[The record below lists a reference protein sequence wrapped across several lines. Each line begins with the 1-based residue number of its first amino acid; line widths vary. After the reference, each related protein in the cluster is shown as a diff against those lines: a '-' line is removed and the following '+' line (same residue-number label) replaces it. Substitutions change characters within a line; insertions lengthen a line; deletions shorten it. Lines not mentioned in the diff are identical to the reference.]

1 MANTKS
7 AEKRNRQAQKRRTR
21 NQAVKTQVRG
31 SIKEAREAI
40 AKDPSKAAEI
50 VKAAERSIAKAAT
63 KGVLHKRN
71 ASRRIARLHKAAAS
85 ASKK

>member
-7 AEKRNRQAQKRRTR
+7 AEKRNRQAQKRRAR

-31 SIKEAREAI
+31 SIKEVRDAI
-40 AKDPSKAAEI
+40 AKEPAKAAEI
-50 VKAAERSIAKAAT
+50 VRAAERSIAKAAT

-71 ASRRIARLHKAAAS
+71 ASRRIARLHKAVAA
-85 ASKK
+85 ATKK